1 MRPVSDRLAPLRV
14 APVGPRAPYAERAYG
29 DAHRALSRQ
38 ATSEADLRERPSARA
53 ADDMQARMLHAA
65 QHAAPGVESE
75 VAIRV
80 YADGG
85 SISVVRHLR
94 GGRTVGIEAM
104 IR

>member
-1 MRPVSDRLAPLRV
+1 MRPVSDRLAPFRV

-29 DAHRALSRQ
+29 DAHRAVARP
-38 ATSEADLRERPSARA
+38 AGGEPDARERASTSAA
-53 ADDMQARMLHAA
+53 ADAQARMLLAA
-65 QHAAPGVESE
+65 QHAPAGVESE

-94 GGRTVGIEAM
+94 GGRTVGIEAL